1 MRRLLS
7 VAAAAATLGTAAL
20 GAVALDAATLV
31 PTAGADVSG
40 GITVVATGL
49 DNPRQLAFVGPD
61 LYVAEAGHGGDG
73 PCFTAA
79 TGPAC
84 LGATGAITR
93 VAADGTA
100 TRVVAGLPSFA
111 GPDGA
116 DATGPHG
123 LTVAGGTLWATI
135 GGPTSA
141 DRDALE
147 QVFPEAGML
156 GQVGPV
162 DLVHGGLEPRVDAWR
177 FEAGR
182 NADIDLGNPAVDSN
196 AVDVVVDGAR
206 TYVVDAGGNDVVLAT
221 GGRLDPLSV
230 FANRPVA
237 NPLAPPTAP
246 PVAMNAVPTAI
257 ERGRDGQLYV
267 TQLTGF
273 PFPVGGANVYRVD
286 PVTGT
291 QTVVAGGFTNLVD
304 LAFDAAGDLYV
315 LEHDVD
321 GLLGPSTDGAIARI
335 TPAGAVQRIALAPG
349 ALTHPTGL
357 TVGPVG
363 ALYVTDHATTA
374 GAGRI
379 LRIPV

>member
-7 VAAAAATLGTAAL
+7 AVAATAALGTAAVA
-20 GAVALDAATLV
+20 AV
-31 PTAGADVSG
+31 PSGADPSG
-40 GITVVATGL
+40 GVTVVASGL
-49 DNPRQLAFVGPD
+49 DNPRQLAFVGAD

-84 LGATGAITR
+84 LGLTGAITR
-93 VAADGTA
+93 IGADGTA
-100 TRVVAGLPSFA
+100 TAVVSGLPSFA
-111 GPDGA
+111 GPDGSE
-116 DATGPHG
+116 ATGPHG
-123 LTVAGGTLWATI
+123 LTVSGGTLWATI

-147 QVFPEAGML
+147 QTFPEAGML

-162 DLVHGGLEPRVDAWR
+162 DLAGGGIEPRVDAWR
-177 FEAGR
+177 FEAAR
-182 NADIDLGNPAVDSN
+182 NADQDLGNPAVDSN

-206 TYVVDAGGNDVVLAT
+206 TFVVDAGGNDVVVAT
-221 GGRLDPLSV
+221 PERVDVLSV
-230 FANRPVA
+230 FANRTVA
-237 NPLAPPTAP
+237 NPLAPPAAP
-246 PVAMNAVPTAI
+246 PVPMNAVPTAA
-257 ERGRDGQLYV
+257 ERGRDGALYV

-286 PVTGT
+286 PVTGA
-291 QTVVAGGFTNLVD
+291 QRVLAGGFTNLVD
-304 LAFDAAGDLYV
+304 LAFDAGGDLYV

-321 GLLGPSTDGAIARI
+321 GLLGPATEGGIARI
-335 TPAGAVQRIALAPG
+335 TPAGAVQRLALAPG
-349 ALTHPTGL
+349 TLTHPSGIA
-357 TVGPVG
+357 VGPDG